1 MLGRTSRMGFAA
13 MAAMA
18 VGLGTA
24 GMAQA
29 VVVQPHPVPTW
40 QTNGRV
46 NAIAVSGTTVYLGGQ
61 FTSMRPAGAAAGT
74 GEVARNHAAAVS
86 LTTGNLLPWNPNTN
100 GTVRAIKVAGS
111 AVYLGGAFTQV
122 GGVGHSRIAKV
133 SATGAGALVAGWTGS
148 ASGEVF
154 TLASAGGTIYL
165 GGGFGTVDG
174 SARANL
180 AAVKGA
186 DGTLLPWSPGTDG
199 QVRAVK
205 FTSATRLV
213 VGGTFTH
220 LAGAAATD
228 LGAVDAVTGNS
239 LQWQG
244 HITFPVIGLA
254 NDAAGVYVAGAG
266 GGGNFAAFDPA
277 TGRSLWVGG
286 TNGNVQAIGVAG
298 GFVYLGGHFQTY
310 CGPQHGQHTCT
321 NPITRDKLL
330 AVNETNGSLQAWD
343 PSANSVLGVF
353 ALQGVGSNGDMLA
366 GGDFTSTGQRKQQ
379 GYAQFT
385 P

>member
-1 MLGRTSRMGFAA
+1 

-199 QVRAVK
+199 QVRAIK

-239 LQWQG
+239 LQWQD

-379 GYAQFT
+379 GYAEFT